1 MKNRLSKKHSEL
13 TPATQKIKRNKSS
26 GQSAVRGQATGI
38 SVHGRKP
45 SMSSMLSAM
54 ILCLSVTL
62 LTGGCGLAQG
72 DFSLAREELP
82 SSRDRLS
89 GVFVTENYI
98 EPAPAQLEYNDRG
111 EITFIP
117 PETEKIYGI
126 FNGYSAASL
135 ISFPGLEGFGFYSL
149 MLPAD
154 ENHEAVR
161 CNTCDSVFT
170 DLHVTIS
177 DGEESMEASLYVTT
191 NGSQHYYFHPIY
203 QQEDGQFYLLPGS
216 GLSSDSPEGLHFSHS
231 IADTVS
237 QTENG
242 EETTSSYR
250 FTVTIIAEE
259 APDDPELLFLNS
271 NDQVTDRLSA
281 HELDALLQADIPEL
295 SIPEDVACLILKQ
308 GKASGT
314 GYTAYDLDSEYLEYK
329 EAHGDGPL
337 YLRQL
342 HLLWP

>member
-45 SMSSMLSAM
+45 AMSAMLSAM

-135 ISFPGLEGFGFYSL
+135 ISFPDLEGFGFYSL

-154 ENHEAVR
+154 ENHEAAR

-177 DGEESMEASLYVTT
+177 DEEESMEASLYVT
-191 NGSQHYYFHPIY
+191 NSGSQHYYFHPIY

-216 GLSSDSPEGLHFSHS
+216 GISSDSLTGLHFSHS

-242 EETTSSYR
+242 EEATSSYR

-259 APDDPELLFLNS
+259 APDDPELLFLDS
-271 NDQVTDRLSA
+271 NDQVTGRLSA
-281 HELDALLQADIPEL
+281 HELDALLQADGPEL
-295 SIPEDVACLILKQ
+295 AIPEDVACLILKQ

-314 GYTAYDLDSEYLEYK
+314 GYTAYDPDSEYLEYK